1 LATTVA
7 WPGVE
12 DRTAR
17 RAKPRYLLRMSLI
30 TTEREGAVATLWL
43 DRPEKRNAL
52 DAAMMRELAAAL
64 DAVRDDLG
72 VRAIVLRGRG
82 PMFSSGIDH
91 TLLLEVFQKSR
102 SAPFP
107 HLHAD
112 LQGVFDRLERM
123 HRPVVAV
130 LHGACM
136 GMALELALACDLR
149 LATADCVL
157 GLPEI
162 AFGILPDVGGTTRLT
177 RLAGGGRARE
187 MILTGKAVRART
199 AERWGV
205 VNEVAD
211 DDADLAR
218 RLERLLGR
226 LTSHPLSALGHAKH
240 LIAAAEDTGAATALR
255 LEGIFQEVLLAQPDL
270 PSRFPQALAFLKKEM
285 ADPD

>member
-1 LATTVA
+1 MTLVA
-7 WPGVE
+7 
-12 DRTAR
+12 
-17 RAKPRYLLRMSLI
+17 
-30 TTEREGAVATLWL
+30 TERSGPVATLWL
-43 DRPEKRNAL
+43 DRAHKRNAL
-52 DAAMMRELAAAL
+52 DAELMRSIAAAL
-64 DAVRDDLG
+64 DAVRDDTTI
-72 VRAIVLRGRG
+72 RAVVLRGRG

-91 TLLLEVFQKSR
+91 TLLLEVFEKSR

-112 LQGVFDRLERM
+112 LQSVFDRIERM

-149 LATADCVL
+149 IATADCVL

-177 RLAGGGRARE
+177 RVAGPARAKE
-187 MILTGKAVRART
+187 LILTGKAIRAAT

-205 VNEVAD
+205 VNEVAAD
-211 DDADLAR
+211 EADLAR
-218 RLERLLGR
+218 RLERLLSR
-226 LTSHPLSALGHAKH
+226 LCAHSLTALGHAKQ
-240 LIAAAEDTGAATALR
+240 LVDASADSDGATSLR

-270 PSRFPQALAFLKKEM
+270 GSRFPQALAFLKKEM

>member
-1 LATTVA
+1 MPLV
-7 WPGVE
+7 
-12 DRTAR
+12 
-17 RAKPRYLLRMSLI
+17 
-30 TTEREGAVATLWL
+30 TTERSGAVATVWL

-52 DAAMMRELAAAL
+52 DAAMMRAIAEAL
-64 DAVRDDLG
+64 DAVRDDTS
-72 VRAIVLRGRG
+72 VRVLVLRGRG

-112 LQGVFDRLERM
+112 LQAVFDRIERM

-162 AFGILPDVGGTTRLT
+162 AFGILPDVGGTTRLA
-177 RLAGGGRARE
+177 RLAGPARARE
-187 MILTGKAVRART
+187 MILTGKAVRAHV

-205 VNEVAD
+205 VNEVASD
-211 DDADLAR
+211 ELDLGARLDRLLAR
-218 RLERLLGR
+218 
-226 LTSHPLSALGHAKH
+226 LTAHSLNALGHAKQ
-240 LIAAAEDTGAATALR
+240 LIGAALDCDSATSLR
-255 LEGIFQEVLLAQPDL
+255 LEGIFQEVLLAQPDIAE
-270 PSRFPQALAFLKKEM
+270 RFPQALAFLKREM
-285 ADPD
+285 ANPDAG